1 MSDRPAEDRHL
12 GERERADLES
22 ERVRRPVG
30 DERVVEP
37 VGRREVPVTAAAVRR
52 PHVGVNWGAAFFGWV
67 AAMGLAVILT
77 ALAAAIG
84 AAIGVTSASSVSQ
97 AADQISQN
105 SKSVGIAS
113 GIVLAVIVFLA
124 YYCGGYV
131 ASRMSRFEGVRQ
143 GFGVWVWA
151 VVIAI
156 LVAIAAAV
164 AGAKYDVLS
173 SLNSFPRIPVRQGDL
188 TTGGI
193 IALAVLL
200 VVSLLGALAG
210 GRAGMHYHRKLE
222 AAEPAEVVGRDAAG
236 REVVD

>member
-1 MSDRPAEDRHL
+1 MSDRPAEERHL
-12 GERERADLES
+12 TERERADLDAG
-22 ERVRRPVG
+22 RVRHPVG
-30 DERVVEP
+30 DETVVDP
-37 VGRREVPVTAAAVRR
+37 VGRRPVPVVATGVRPR
-52 PHVGVNWGAAFFGWV
+52 IGVNWGAAFFGWV

-84 AAIGVTSASSVSQ
+84 AAIGVTTGSSVAQ
-97 AADQISQN
+97 TADQISQN
-105 SKSVGIAS
+105 TKTVGIAS
-113 GIVLAVIVFLA
+113 GIVLGVIVFLA

-151 VVIAI
+151 VVIAV

-173 SLNSFPRIPVRQGDL
+173 SINSFPRIPVRQGDL

-200 VVSLLGALAG
+200 VVSLLGALVG

-222 AAEPAEVVGRDAAG
+222 AEVVGRDVVG
-236 REVVD
+236 RDVVD